1 MGCCGVSTNEREK
14 NTPPRFV
21 KPNVVSQQ
29 NNQNTQKKE
38 NYQQVNVLKRP
49 LEENNK
55 SRNNKREETPITIEK
70 KINNNNINNNST
82 EQMTFQNNLKKRE
95 SKINEEQK
103 IVQNS
108 LKQRES
114 KINEIQKPKE
124 IKKEKFKPLK
134 NINILDN
141 VKEYF
146 PGDVTRDEIEEMVLS
161 AIGDSIVKGLNFK
174 KGVNLTMEHAQAIID
189 ILYMTINET
198 NNGDKNYEKILE
210 DVKLKIGFC
219 DINKDSIKNIM
230 FKGQNPTDEEIEQV
244 LEQFEGCIN
253 PKLFVIE
260 LVN

>member
-29 NNQNTQKKE
+29 NNQNNQKKE
-38 NYQQVNVLKRP
+38 NYQQVNVLKKP
-49 LEENNK
+49 LEENTK
-55 SRNNKREETPITIEK
+55 SRNNKREETPITVEK
-70 KINNNNINNNST
+70 KINNNNNST
-82 EQMTFQNNLKKRE
+82 EQMTVQNNLKKRE

>member
-1 MGCCGVSTNEREK
+1 
-14 NTPPRFV
+14 
-21 KPNVVSQQ
+21 
-29 NNQNTQKKE
+29 
-38 NYQQVNVLKRP
+38 
-49 LEENNK
+49 
-55 SRNNKREETPITIEK
+55 
-70 KINNNNINNNST
+70 
-82 EQMTFQNNLKKRE
+82 MTVQNNLKKRE

-114 KINEIQKPKE
+114 KINEIQIQKE

-146 PGDVTRDEIEEMVLS
+146 PGDVTRDEIEEMVLN
-161 AIGDSIVKGLNFK
+161 AIGDSIVKGLHFK

-230 FKGQNPTDEEIEQV
+230 LKGQNPTDEEIEQV
-244 LEQFEGCIN
+244 LEQFEGSIN

-260 LVN
+260 LIK

>member
-14 NTPPRFV
+14 NTLPRFV

-29 NNQNTQKKE
+29 NNQNNQKKE
-38 NYQQVNVLKRP
+38 NYQQVNVLKKP
-49 LEENNK
+49 LEENTK
-55 SRNNKREETPITIEK
+55 SRNNKREETPITVEK
-70 KINNNNINNNST
+70 KINNNNNST
-82 EQMTFQNNLKKRE
+82 EQMTVQNNLKKRE
-95 SKINEEQK
+95 SKIDEEHK
-103 IVQNS
+103 KVQNNIIN
-108 LKQRES
+108 KRES
-114 KINEIQKPKE
+114 KINEIQIPKE